1 VALEPASEPLVPL
14 VAPPDGVA
22 APVVWF
28 PPDPPQPARAVA
40 AMAIAIAARL
50 IHIRLCVQVPSGR
63 LSRVPGGAA
72 RCYPRRPVL
81 TESHPKAVP
90 FDQAHDEPSMAHL
103 KPVPDLK
110 PEPSG
115 KTGGKPGVAA
125 LERYATVLRIHCVRM
140 VAVAKAGHLD
150 SSLSAAD
157 IVAALYYRVLRH
169 DPSNPKWPE
178 RDRFVLSKGH
188 GAPIQ
193 YAALAEHGYF
203 PADDLMGLRQIGS
216 HLQGHPD
223 MTRTPG
229 IEVSTGSLGQGLSMS
244 VGICLALRLDDLDDT
259 AQVFTLMSDG
269 DIQEGESWEGA
280 MSAAHFGLT
289 NLTAI
294 VDYNHLQTD
303 GTTEEVMDTGDVRA
317 KFEAFGWDAVEI
329 DGHDMGAIVESLERS
344 RTLDRPAAIVC
355 QTKKGRGVSFMEDR
369 FGFHGKPPSQEQ
381 AEQAM
386 EELEA
391 TYQAQTKALEAK
403 S

>member
-1 VALEPASEPLVPL
+1 MSKPQAET
-14 VAPPDGVA
+14 APYD
-22 APVVWF
+22 
-28 PPDPPQPARAVA
+28 
-40 AMAIAIAARL
+40 
-50 IHIRLCVQVPSGR
+50 QV
-63 LSRVPGGAA
+63 
-72 RCYPRRPVL
+72 
-81 TESHPKAVP
+81 K
-90 FDQAHDEPSMAHL
+90 DEPPVAHL

-110 PEPSG
+110 PEPPS
-115 KTGGKPGVAA
+115 KAGGKPSIAE

-140 VAVAKAGHLD
+140 LAVAKSGHLD

-169 DPSNPKWPE
+169 DPGNPSWPE

-188 GAPIQ
+188 AAPIQ

-203 PADDLMGLRQIGS
+203 PAEDLMGLRKIGS

-244 VGICLALRLDDLDDT
+244 VGICLALRLDELDNV
-259 AQVFTLMSDG
+259 AHVFTLMSDG
-269 DIQEGESWEGA
+269 DCQEGESWEGA
-280 MSAAHFGLT
+280 MAATHFELP

-329 DGHDMGAIVESLERS
+329 DGHDMATIVEALERS
-344 RTLDRPAAIVC
+344 RTLRRPAAIVC
-355 QTKKGRGVSFMEDR
+355 QTKKGKGVAAMEGR
-369 FGFHGKPPSQEQ
+369 FGFHGKAAVSPEFA
-381 AEQAM
+381 AEAL

-391 TYQAQTKALEAK
+391 RLDEQTKRVHGG
-403 S
+403 

>member
-1 VALEPASEPLVPL
+1 MSKPQAET
-14 VAPPDGVA
+14 AP
-22 APVVWF
+22 
-28 PPDPPQPARAVA
+28 
-40 AMAIAIAARL
+40 
-50 IHIRLCVQVPSGR
+50 
-63 LSRVPGGAA
+63 
-72 RCYPRRPVL
+72 Y
-81 TESHPKAVP
+81 
-90 FDQAHDEPSMAHL
+90 DQANDQPPVAHL
-103 KPVPDLK
+103 KPVPDPT
-110 PEPSG
+110 PEPPS
-115 KTGGKPGVAA
+115 KAGGKPSIAE
-125 LERYATVLRIHCVRM
+125 LERYATVLRMHCVRM
-140 VAVAKAGHLD
+140 IAVAKAGHLD

-157 IVAALYYRVLRH
+157 ITTALYYRVLRH
-169 DPSNPKWPE
+169 DPSNPSWPE

-188 GAPIQ
+188 AAPIQ

-244 VGICLALRLDDLDDT
+244 VGICLALRLDDLSDT
-259 AQVFTLMSDG
+259 AQVFTVMSDG
-269 DIQEGESWEGA
+269 DCQEGESWEGA
-280 MSAAHFGLT
+280 MAAAHFDLD

-329 DGHDMGAIVESLERS
+329 DGHDMGAIVEALERS
-344 RTLDRPAAIVC
+344 RTLERPAAIVC

-386 EELEA
+386 EELEE
-391 TYQAQTKALEAK
+391 TYAEQTKALAGGT
-403 S
+403 

>member
-1 VALEPASEPLVPL
+1 LSK
-14 VAPPDGVA
+14 
-22 APVVWF
+22 
-28 PPDPPQPARAVA
+28 PQAKTAYDLA
-40 AMAIAIAARL
+40 
-50 IHIRLCVQVPSGR
+50 
-63 LSRVPGGAA
+63 
-72 RCYPRRPVL
+72 
-81 TESHPKAVP
+81 K
-90 FDQAHDEPSMAHL
+90 DEPPVAHL
-103 KPVPDLK
+103 KPVPDPT
-110 PEPSG
+110 PEPAG
-115 KTGGKPGVAA
+115 KAAGKPSIAE

-140 VAVAKAGHLD
+140 LAVAKSGHLD

-157 IVAALYYRVLRH
+157 IVAALYHRVLRH

-188 GAPIQ
+188 AAPIQ
-193 YAALAEHGYF
+193 YAALAQHGYF

-229 IEVSTGSLGQGLSMS
+229 IEVSTGSLGQGLSMC
-244 VGICLALRLDDLDDT
+244 VGICLALRLDDLSDMS
-259 AQVFTLMSDG
+259 QVFCLMSDG
-269 DIQEGESWEGA
+269 DCQEGESWEGA
-280 MSAAHFGLT
+280 MAAAHYDLD

-294 VDYNHLQTD
+294 VDYNHRQTD

-329 DGHDMGAIVESLERS
+329 DGHDMGAIVEALERS

-386 EELEA
+386 EELEE
-391 TYQAQTKALEAK
+391 TYAQQSKALEGR

>member
-1 VALEPASEPLVPL
+1 LSKPQAET
-14 VAPPDGVA
+14 APYD
-22 APVVWF
+22 
-28 PPDPPQPARAVA
+28 
-40 AMAIAIAARL
+40 
-50 IHIRLCVQVPSGR
+50 QV
-63 LSRVPGGAA
+63 
-72 RCYPRRPVL
+72 
-81 TESHPKAVP
+81 K
-90 FDQAHDEPSMAHL
+90 DEPPVAHL

-110 PEPSG
+110 PEPPS
-115 KTGGKPGVAA
+115 KAGGKPSIAE

-140 VAVAKAGHLD
+140 LAVAKSGHLD

-169 DPSNPKWPE
+169 DPGNPSWPE

-188 GAPIQ
+188 AAPIQ

-203 PADDLMGLRQIGS
+203 PAEDLMGLRKIGS

-244 VGICLALRLDDLDDT
+244 VGICLALRLDELDNV
-259 AQVFTLMSDG
+259 AHVFTLMSDG
-269 DIQEGESWEGA
+269 DCQEGESWEGA
-280 MSAAHFGLT
+280 MAATHFELP

-329 DGHDMGAIVESLERS
+329 DGHDMATIVEALERS
-344 RTLDRPAAIVC
+344 RTLRRPAAIVC
-355 QTKKGRGVSFMEDR
+355 QTKKGRGVSSMEDR
-369 FGFHGKPPSQEQ
+369 FGFHGKPPTQEQ
-381 AEQAM
+381 EEQAM
-386 EELEA
+386 AELEA
-391 TYQAQTKALEAK
+391 TLAEQERALRGQA
-403 S
+403 